1 MSGTVRAVAIPGKP
15 VHTAAESHR
24 VRTEREERIA
34 RQARAAKR
42 FDRVDRYAERRG
54 AGEAA

>member
-1 MSGTVRAVAIPGKP
+1 MTGTVRVVAIPGKP

>member
-15 VHTAAESHR
+15 VRTAAESHR
-24 VRTEREERIA
+24 VRIEREERIA

-42 FDRVDRYAERRG
+42 FDRVDRYAERRST
-54 AGEAA
+54 GESA